1 MGRALG
7 GGPYARLRP
16 MRVRARRRLDPPHGR
31 RPAPGRRPPRRGGGG
46 VIVDAYWTRDL
57 ADGGIPWH
65 GLSEPVTLRY
75 LRSARS
81 AGNCRGYEMAPPA
94 GFEPAHTAPEA
105 RSRNLPDLRKCMCQV
120 VRRGCCGDGRGRGP
134 AGPDGLSWKLERI
147 SQNQSQTCIKLD
159 DSGQFCDGD
168 PS

>member
-1 MGRALG
+1 M
-7 GGPYARLRP
+7 
-16 MRVRARRRLDPPHGR
+16 
-31 RPAPGRRPPRRGGGG
+31 
-46 VIVDAYWTRDL
+46 IVDAYWTRDL

-105 RSRNLPDLRKCMCQV
+105 DALSPELWGLRDVGKATSHRAFADTQPRHAPGHPPGPGARSCAERLPSR
-120 VRRGCCGDGRGRGP
+120 
-134 AGPDGLSWKLERI
+134 E
-147 SQNQSQTCIKLD
+147 
-159 DSGQFCDGD
+159 
-168 PS
+168 